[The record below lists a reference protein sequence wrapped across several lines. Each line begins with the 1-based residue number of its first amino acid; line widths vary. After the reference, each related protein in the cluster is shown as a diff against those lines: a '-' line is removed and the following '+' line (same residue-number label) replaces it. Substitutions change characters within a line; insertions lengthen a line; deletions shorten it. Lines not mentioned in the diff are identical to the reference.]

1 MSGNGITL
9 PVTVVR
15 PDKQDEYLHYL
26 GAGDGSGAGI
36 DFAPLGEILGMENS
50 YKEFSNNLAH
60 TLEVELAQVR
70 AAGDTSVLPP
80 LQAFVRELGVRDG
93 LIARK
98 AIALPSAKSTA
109 SQRFGQTQVDTFL
122 TRGRLPQIN
131 RRAGAGGVSVREAYA
146 ALFNAKLLA
155 DGIALLNTQ
164 SVAVKGIIATLQA
177 QEASRVAQEQ
187 ARLAA
192 EHARQVAQEQAR
204 IAQEQAR
211 RVAEELAR
219 IAAENEVR
227 RLAEERARIAAEAH
241 AKEMAEALARL
252 EAENLARQRAEEQ
265 ARIEAAEQAQRLV
278 DDELRRL
285 ELARAANTYQVHGAA
300 AHPQLGF
307 TTPNGVMEL
316 AEDMMV
322 ALRAAIRAAVA
333 TLFSLAAGTATGFM
347 VGVGA
352 LVYSPELANG
362 ELPKRYM
369 FSYPLSD
376 LMSGPLPDL
385 DDLAKQGGLLN
396 VPVRFSSRAT
406 EDDQSELL
414 IVPVDGVSLPAG
426 VPVVAAVYNPQENVY
441 SAIIP
446 DVPPRTLV
454 WTPLITPDS
463 SSTALPVQEPGPPR
477 YADGVIIPVEGR
489 IDSHPAVGEAGFDDY
504 IIVFPADSGLP
515 PQYVM
520 FRDPR
525 EDAGV
530 ATGDGEPVVGRW
542 LEAASQGDGAP
553 IPSQIAEQLSGR
565 QFRNFRA
572 FREAFWKAVGADV
585 ELSEQFRSS
594 NRALMAKGRSPVAI
608 PEEGVGA
615 NKVFELHHLDYI
627 KNGGEVYDMDNL
639 RVLTPRR
646 HLEIHSVKGGV

>member
-9 PVTVVR
+9 PVSVVR
-15 PDKQDEYLHYL
+15 PNKQDEYLHYL
-26 GAGDGSGAGI
+26 GMGDGSGPGI
-36 DFAPLGEILGMENS
+36 DFAPLGEILDMENA

-80 LQAFVRELGVRDG
+80 LQAFVRELGVRDH
-93 LIARK
+93 LLARK
-98 AIALPSAKSTA
+98 ASALPSAKSTA

-122 TRGRLPQIN
+122 MRGRLPQIN
-131 RRAGAGGVSVREAYA
+131 RRAGTSGVSVREAYA

-155 DGIALLNTQ
+155 EGIALLNAQ
-164 SVAVKGIIATLQA
+164 SVNVKGVIATLQA

-227 RLAEERARIAAEAH
+227 RLAEERARIAAQAH

-285 ELARAANTYQVHGAA
+285 ELAGAANTYRVGAA
-300 AHPQLGF
+300 AHAQLGF
-307 TTPNGVMEL
+307 TMPNGVMEL
-316 AEDMMV
+316 AEDVIV
-322 ALRAAIRAAVA
+322 ALRAAIA
-333 TLFSLAAGTATGFM
+333 TLSSLAAGTATGFM
-347 VGVGA
+347 VGVGV

-376 LMSGPLPDL
+376 FMSGPLPDL
-385 DDLAKQGGLLN
+385 DDLAKQGGLLD

-414 IVPVDGVSLPAG
+414 VVPVDGVSLPAG
-426 VPVVAAVYNPQENVY
+426 VPVVAAVHNPQENVY

-463 SSTALPVQEPGPPR
+463 SSTALPVQEPSPPR
-477 YADGVIIPVEGR
+477 YAGGVIIPAEGR

-515 PQYVM
+515 PQYIM

-553 IPSQIAEQLSGR
+553 IPSQIAEQLRGR

-572 FREAFWKAVGADV
+572 FREAFWKAVPTDM
-585 ELSEQFRSS
+585 ELAKSFDQGSLNEM
-594 NRALMAKGRSPVAI
+594 NKGRAPFVRVADRA
-608 PEEGVGA
+608 GKRV
-615 NKVFELHHLDYI
+615 KFELHHSTALAS
-627 KNGGEVYDMDNL
+627 GGALYDSDNL
-639 RVLTPRR
+639 RVLTPKG
-646 HLEIHSVKGGV
+646 HVEIHRGNKK

>member
-9 PVTVVR
+9 PVSVVR
-15 PDKQDEYLHYL
+15 PNKQDEYLHYL
-26 GAGDGSGAGI
+26 GMGDGSGPGI
-36 DFAPLGEILGMENS
+36 DFAPLGEILDMENA

-80 LQAFVRELGVRDG
+80 LQAFGELGVRDH
-93 LIARK
+93 LLARK
-98 AIALPSAKSTA
+98 ASALPSAKSTA

-122 TRGRLPQIN
+122 MRGRLPQIN
-131 RRAGAGGVSVREAYA
+131 RRAGTSGVSVREAYA
-146 ALFNAKLLA
+146 ALFSAKLLA
-155 DGIALLNTQ
+155 EGIALLNAQ
-164 SVAVKGIIATLQA
+164 SVNVKGVIATLQA

-227 RLAEERARIAAEAH
+227 RLAEERARIAAQAH

-285 ELARAANTYQVHGAA
+285 ELAGAANTYRVGAA
-300 AHPQLGF
+300 AHAQLGF
-307 TTPNGVMEL
+307 TMPNGVMEL
-316 AEDMMV
+316 AEDVIV
-322 ALRAAIRAAVA
+322 ALRAAIRAAIA
-333 TLFSLAAGTATGFM
+333 TLSSLAAGTATGFM
-347 VGVGA
+347 VGVGV

-376 LMSGPLPDL
+376 FMSGPLPDL
-385 DDLAKQGGLLN
+385 DDLAKQGGLLD

-414 IVPVDGVSLPAG
+414 VVPVDGVSLPAG
-426 VPVVAAVYNPQENVY
+426 VPVVAAVHNPQENVY

-463 SSTALPVQEPGPPR
+463 SSTALPVQEPSPPR
-477 YADGVIIPVEGR
+477 YAGGVIIPAEGR

-515 PQYVM
+515 PQYIM

-553 IPSQIAEQLSGR
+553 IPSQIAEQLRGR

-572 FREAFWKAVGADV
+572 FREAFWKAVPTDM
-585 ELSEQFRSS
+585 ELAKSFDQGSLNEM
-594 NRALMAKGRSPVAI
+594 NKGRAPFVRVADRA
-608 PEEGVGA
+608 GKRV
-615 NKVFELHHLDYI
+615 KFELHHSTALAS
-627 KNGGEVYDMDNL
+627 GGALYDSDNL
-639 RVLTPRR
+639 VY
-646 HLEIHSVKGGV
+646 

>member
-15 PDKQDEYLHYL
+15 PDKQDLYFHYL
-26 GAGDGSGAGI
+26 GAGDGSGPGI
-36 DFAPLGEILGMENS
+36 DFAPLGEILDMESN
-50 YKEFSNNLAH
+50 YKELSNNLAH

-70 AAGDTSVLPP
+70 AAGDTNVLPP
-80 LQAFVRELGVRDG
+80 LQAFVRELGVRDD

-98 AIALPSAKSTA
+98 ASALPSAKSTA

-122 TRGRLPQIN
+122 TQGRLPQIN
-131 RRAGAGGVSVREAYA
+131 RRAGASGVSVREAYA

-155 DGIALLNTQ
+155 EGIALLNTQ
-164 SVAVKGIIATLQA
+164 SVTVKGIIATLQA
-177 QEASRVAQEQ
+177 QEANRLAQEQ

-227 RLAEERARIAAEAH
+227 RLAQERARMAAEAQ
-241 AKEMAEALARL
+241 AKEMAETLARL
-252 EAENLARQRAEEQ
+252 EAEQLARQKAEEQ

-278 DDELRRL
+278 DAELRRL
-285 ELARAANTYQVHGAA
+285 ELVRAANTYPVHGAT
-300 AHPQLGF
+300 AHAQPGF
-307 TTPNGVMEL
+307 TTPNGAMDI
-316 AEDMMV
+316 AEDVMA
-322 ALRAAIRAAVA
+322 ALRAAIRSAIAA
-333 TLFSLAAGTATGFM
+333 LSGLAAGTATGFM

-369 FSYPLSD
+369 LSYPLED
-376 LMSGPLPDL
+376 LTSGPLPDL
-385 DDLAKQGGLLN
+385 DHLAKSGGLLD

-406 EDDQSELL
+406 EGDQSELL
-414 IVPVDGVSLPAG
+414 VVPVDGVSLPAG
-426 VPVVAAVYNPQENVY
+426 VRVVAAVYNPQENIY
-441 SAIIP
+441 SVTLP

-463 SSTALPVQEPGPPR
+463 SSTALPVQEPSPPQ
-477 YADGVIIPVEGR
+477 YAGGVIVPVEGR

-504 IIVFPADSGLP
+504 IIVFPLDSGLP

-542 LEAASQGDGAP
+542 LEGASHGDGAP
-553 IPSQIAEQLSGR
+553 VPSQIAEQLRGR

-572 FREAFWKAVGADV
+572 FREAFWKTVSADP

-594 NRALMAKGRSPVAI
+594 NRTLMMKGFAPHALPKDHIG
-608 PEEGVGA
+608 G
-615 NKVFELHHLDYI
+615 KQVFELHHMKYI
-627 KNGGEVYDMDNL
+627 KDDGPVYDMDGL
-639 RVLTPRR
+639 RVLTPKR
-646 HLEIHSVKGGV
+646 HIDIHSNDRS

>member
-1 MSGNGITL
+1 
-9 PVTVVR
+9 
-15 PDKQDEYLHYL
+15 
-26 GAGDGSGAGI
+26 
-36 DFAPLGEILGMENS
+36 MESN
-50 YKEFSNNLAH
+50 YKELSNNLAH

-80 LQAFVRELGVRDG
+80 LQAFVRELGVRDD

-98 AIALPSAKSTA
+98 AGALPSAKNTA

-122 TRGRLPQIN
+122 TQGRLPQIN
-131 RRAGAGGVSVREAYA
+131 RRAGASGVSVHEAYA

-155 DGIALLNTQ
+155 EGIALLNTQ
-164 SVAVKGIIATLQA
+164 SVNVKGVIATLQA
-177 QEASRVAQEQ
+177 QEANRIAQEQ
-187 ARLAA
+187 AQRTA

-227 RLAEERARIAAEAH
+227 RLAQEQARMAAEAQ
-241 AKEMAEALARL
+241 AKEMAETLARL
-252 EAENLARQRAEEQ
+252 EAEQLARQRAEEQ

-278 DDELRRL
+278 DAELRRL
-285 ELARAANTYQVHGAA
+285 ELARVANTYPVHGAT
-300 AHPQLGF
+300 AHAQPGF
-307 TTPNGVMEL
+307 TTPNGAMDI
-316 AEDMMV
+316 AEDVMA
-322 ALRAAIRAAVA
+322 ALRAAIRSAIAA
-333 TLFSLAAGTATGFM
+333 LSGLAAGTATGFM

-369 FSYPLSD
+369 FSYPLED
-376 LMSGPLPDL
+376 LRSGPLPDL
-385 DDLAKQGGLLN
+385 DHLAKNGGLLD

-406 EDDQSELL
+406 EGDQSELL
-414 IVPVDGVSLPAG
+414 VVPVDGVSLPAG
-426 VPVVAAVYNPQENVY
+426 VRVVAAVYNPQENIY
-441 SAIIP
+441 SVTLP

-463 SSTALPVQEPGPPR
+463 SSTALPVQEPSPPR
-477 YADGVIIPVEGR
+477 YAGGVIVPVEGR

-530 ATGDGEPVVGRW
+530 ATGDGEPIVGRW
-542 LEAASQGDGAP
+542 LEAASHGDGAP
-553 IPSQIAEQLSGR
+553 IPAQIAEQLSGR

-572 FREAFWKAVGADV
+572 FREAFWKAVPNDM
-585 ELSEQFRSS
+585 ELAKSFDQGSLNEM
-594 NRALMAKGRSPVAI
+594 NKGRAPFVRVADRA
-608 PEEGVGA
+608 GKRV
-615 NKVFELHHLDYI
+615 KFELHHSTALAS
-627 KNGGEVYDMDNL
+627 GGAQYDSDNL
-639 RVLTPRR
+639 RVVTP
-646 HLEIHSVKGGV
+646 KGHVENHRGIK

>member
-9 PVTVVR
+9 PVSVVR
-15 PDKQDEYLHYL
+15 PNKQDEYLHYL
-26 GAGDGSGAGI
+26 GMGDGSGPGI
-36 DFAPLGEILGMENS
+36 DFAPLGEILDMENA

-80 LQAFVRELGVRDG
+80 LQAFVRELGVRDH
-93 LIARK
+93 LLARK
-98 AIALPSAKSTA
+98 ASALPSAKSTA

-122 TRGRLPQIN
+122 MRGRLPQIN
-131 RRAGAGGVSVREAYA
+131 RRAGTSGVSVREAYA

-155 DGIALLNTQ
+155 EGIALLNAQ
-164 SVAVKGIIATLQA
+164 SVNVKGVIATLQA

-227 RLAEERARIAAEAH
+227 RLAEERARIAAQAH

-285 ELARAANTYQVHGAA
+285 ELAGAANTYRVGAA
-300 AHPQLGF
+300 AHAQLGF
-307 TTPNGVMEL
+307 TMPNGVMEL
-316 AEDMMV
+316 AEDVIV
-322 ALRAAIRAAVA
+322 ALRAAIRAAIA
-333 TLFSLAAGTATGFM
+333 TLSSLAAGTATGFM
-347 VGVGA
+347 VGVGV

-376 LMSGPLPDL
+376 FMSGPLPDL
-385 DDLAKQGGLLN
+385 DDLAKQGGLLD

-414 IVPVDGVSLPAG
+414 VVPVDGVSLPAG
-426 VPVVAAVYNPQENVY
+426 VPVVAAVHNPQENVY

-463 SSTALPVQEPGPPR
+463 SSTALPVQEPSPPR
-477 YADGVIIPVEGR
+477 YAGGVIIPAEGR

-515 PQYVM
+515 PQYIM

-553 IPSQIAEQLSGR
+553 IPSQIAEQLRGR

-572 FREAFWKAVGADV
+572 FREAFWKAVPTDM
-585 ELSEQFRSS
+585 ELAKSFDQGSLNEM
-594 NRALMAKGRSPVAI
+594 NKGRAPFVRVADRA
-608 PEEGVGA
+608 GKRV
-615 NKVFELHHLDYI
+615 KFELHHSTALAS
-627 KNGGEVYDMDNL
+627 GGALYDSDNL
-639 RVLTPRR
+639 RVLTPKG
-646 HLEIHSVKGGV
+646 HVEIHRGNKK

>member
-15 PDKQDEYLHYL
+15 PDKQDLYFHYL
-26 GAGDGSGAGI
+26 GAGDGSGPGI
-36 DFAPLGEILGMENS
+36 DFAPLGEILDMENS

-70 AAGDTSVLPP
+70 AAGDTSVLHP
-80 LQAFVRELGVRDG
+80 LQAFVRELGVRDR

-131 RRAGAGGVSVREAYA
+131 RRAGASGVSVREAYA

-164 SVAVKGIIATLQA
+164 SVAVRGIIATLQG
-177 QEASRVAQEQ
+177 QEANRIAQEQ
-187 ARLAA
+187 ARRAA

-227 RLAEERARIAAEAH
+227 RLAQERARMAAEAR
-241 AKEMAEALARL
+241 AKEMAERLARL
-252 EAENLARQRAEEQ
+252 EAEQLARQKAEEQ

-278 DDELRRL
+278 DAELRRM
-285 ELARAANTYQVHGAA
+285 ELARAGNTYPVHGAT
-300 AHPQLGF
+300 AHAQPGF
-307 TTPNGVMEL
+307 TTPNGAMDI
-316 AEDMMV
+316 AEDVMA
-322 ALRAAIRAAVA
+322 ALRAAIRSAIAA
-333 TLFSLAAGTATGFM
+333 LSGLAAGTATGFM

-369 FSYPLSD
+369 LSYPLED
-376 LMSGPLPDL
+376 LTSGPLPDL
-385 DDLAKQGGLLN
+385 DHLAKSGGLLD

-414 IVPVDGVSLPAG
+414 VVPVDGVSLPAG
-426 VPVVAAVYNPQENVY
+426 VPVVAAVYNPQENIY

-463 SSTALPVQEPGPPR
+463 SSTALPVQEPSPSQ
-477 YADGVIIPVEGR
+477 YAGGVIIPVEGR

-520 FRDPR
+520 FRAPR

-530 ATGDGEPVVGRW
+530 AAGDGERVVGRW

-553 IPSQIAEQLSGR
+553 IPSQIAEQLRGR

-572 FREAFWKAVGADV
+572 FREAFWKAVPNDM
-585 ELSEQFRSS
+585 ELAKSFDQGSLNEM
-594 NRALMAKGRSPVAI
+594 NKGRAPFVRVADRA
-608 PEEGVGA
+608 GKRV
-615 NKVFELHHLDYI
+615 KFELHHSTALAS
-627 KNGGEVYDMDNL
+627 GGALYDSDNL
-639 RVLTPRR
+639 RVLTPKG
-646 HLEIHSVKGGV
+646 HVEIHRGNKK